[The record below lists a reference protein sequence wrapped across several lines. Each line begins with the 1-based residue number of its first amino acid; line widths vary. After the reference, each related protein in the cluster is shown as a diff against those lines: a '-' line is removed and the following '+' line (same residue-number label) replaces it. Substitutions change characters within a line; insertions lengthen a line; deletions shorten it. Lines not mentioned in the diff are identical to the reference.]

1 MKRWK
6 SRISYHAEN
15 TVQGTQLR
23 ITTHDAQALAAIH
36 SFLRFQ
42 IQEYQTGDSIKLLP
56 FLNELD
62 ERLSAGIPRNLASH
76 TTSRACM
83 LVCTKPGLTQF
94 TVIVR
99 TSL

>member
-42 IQEYQTGDSIKLLP
+42 IQEYQTGDSIKL
-56 FLNELD
+56 E
-62 ERLSAGIPRNLASH
+62 
-76 TTSRACM
+76 
-83 LVCTKPGLTQF
+83 
-94 TVIVR
+94 
-99 TSL
+99 